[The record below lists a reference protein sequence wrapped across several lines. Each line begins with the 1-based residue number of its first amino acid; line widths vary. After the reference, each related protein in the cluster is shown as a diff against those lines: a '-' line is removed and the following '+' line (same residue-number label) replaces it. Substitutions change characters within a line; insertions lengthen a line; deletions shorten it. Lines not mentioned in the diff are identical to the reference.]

1 MHKMTVS
8 VLVGAALF
16 VVACASNPFQK
27 FYTPSQVRGTLAPR
41 AASANEQVHILRG
54 NNLEQDGI
62 AMLQNGFFY
71 LGSSSF
77 NGRAFSPDL
86 AIEQAKNVGASTV
99 VVYSRYLS
107 TVTGNIPLV
116 LPAPPTTATT
126 STQGTIY
133 GSGGTATFSGTS
145 NTTFSGGTTTYNI
158 PYQVDRYDQA
168 ATYWAKGRTPVCG
181 VYVRDLNDG
190 ERRHLQRNRGAVVIA
205 VLKNSPAFLA
215 DILRGDVIVRVAGN
229 EIAGSQDLLDLLAQ
243 YAGKEVLIEIE
254 RDSGPKD
261 ITLKLNPKEP

>member
-1 MHKMTVS
+1 
-8 VLVGAALF
+8 
-16 VVACASNPFQK
+16 
-27 FYTPSQVRGTLAPR
+27 
-41 AASANEQVHILRG
+41 
-54 NNLEQDGI
+54 
-62 AMLQNGFFY
+62 MLQNGFFY

-190 ERRHLQRNRGAVVIA
+190 ERQHLQRNRGAVDG
-205 VLKNSPAFLA
+205 LPAFA
-215 DILRGDVIVRVAGN
+215 CVPRRHPSGDVIVRVAGN
-229 EIAGSQDLLDLLAQ
+229 EIAGSQDLLDLLDDMPA
-243 YAGKEVLIEIE
+243 KKFSSRSNEIPA
-254 RDSGPKD
+254 RRTSP
-261 ITLKLNPKEP
+261 